1 MRKLL
6 VIASLLAMTTVASA
20 EDWRHERH
28 HPAPAPHYEHRH
40 GGGVNGFLLGLGAA
54 AIVGSIFYY
63 EGRRC
68 WNELVGY
75 DQWGNQVVRRVCE

>member
-20 EDWRHERH
+20 EDWRHDRH
-28 HPAPAPHYEHRH
+28 HPAPHVVHRGH
-40 GGGVNGFLLGLGAA
+40 GGWVGPAFLLGLGAA
-54 AIVGSIFYY
+54 AAVGTIFYY
-63 EGRRC
+63 EGHRC

-75 DQWGNQVVRRVCE
+75 DEWGNRLVRRVCE

>member
-20 EDWRHERH
+20 EDWRHDRH
-28 HPAPAPHYEHRH
+28 HPAPRVVHRGH
-40 GGGVNGFLLGLGAA
+40 GGWVGPAFLLGLGAA
-54 AIVGSIFYY
+54 AAVGTIFYY
-63 EGRRC
+63 EGHRC

-75 DQWGNQVVRRVCE
+75 DEWGNRLVRRVCE

>member
-6 VIASLLAMTTVASA
+6 VIASLLAMTTAASA

-28 HPAPAPHYEHRH
+28 RPAPHH
-40 GGGVNGFLLGLGAA
+40 GRWVGPGVLLGIGAA
-54 AIVGSIFYY
+54 AAIGTIFYY

-68 WNELVGY
+68 WNEMAGY
-75 DQWGNQVVRRVCE
+75 DEYGNKLVRRVCE

>member
-6 VIASLLAMTTVASA
+6 VIASLLAMTTAASA
-20 EDWRHERH
+20 EDWRRDRH
-28 HPAPAPHYEHRH
+28 RPAPHYEHRH

-63 EGRRC
+63 EGHRC

-75 DQWGNQVVRRVCE
+75 DEWGNRLVRRVCE